1 MDTSVCLPITYLP
14 DAFPRVH
21 TWNIAF
27 CDNAEPQI
35 AQHLEEEETHK
46 QCMEK
51 WGKRIA
57 LTRIRS
63 EFAPFTR

>member
-1 MDTSVCLPITYLP
+1 MGIFVCSPIIYLS
-14 DAFPRVH
+14 DAFSRVH
-21 TWNIAF
+21 TWNIDF

-35 AQHLEEEETHK
+35 AQRLEEEETHK

-57 LTRIRS
+57 LTHIRS